1 MIKQDYLVRMIQEI
15 ITLIAD
21 ALLRKQR
28 IRPEHWVKYDSLT
41 RQILGIASSDL
52 IRLTG
57 DEVKDRY
64 TDEDPN
70 RMGKIEMA
78 AMTMLKISDE
88 MKADNLVDKSRL
100 KQEGIALLEYVQQT
114 SGTFSLQRAALLGM
128 LKAEN

>member
-1 MIKQDYLVRMIQEI
+1 VE
-15 ITLIAD
+15 
-21 ALLRKQR
+21 
-28 IRPEHWVKYDSLT
+28 YDSLT
-41 RQILGIASSDL
+41 RQILGLASDDL

-78 AMTMLKISDE
+78 AMTMLKISSE

-100 KQEGIALLEYVQQT
+100 KQEGMALLEYVQRE
-114 SGTFSLQRAALLGM
+114 SGTFSMQRAALLGM
-128 LKAEN
+128 LKAED

>member
-114 SGTFSLQRAALLGM
+114 SGTFSLQRVALLGM

>member
-1 MIKQDYLVRMIQEI
+1 
-15 ITLIAD
+15 
-21 ALLRKQR
+21 
-28 IRPEHWVKYDSLT
+28 
-41 RQILGIASSDL
+41 
-52 IRLTG
+52 
-57 DEVKDRY
+57 VKDRY

>member
-28 IRPEHWVKYDSLT
+28 IRPEHWVEYDSLT
-41 RQILGIASSDL
+41 RQILDLASDDL

-78 AMTMLKISDE
+78 AMTMLKISSE

-100 KQEGIALLEYVQQT
+100 KQEGMALLEYVQRE
-114 SGTFSLQRAALLGM
+114 SGTFSMQRAALLGM
-128 LKAEN
+128 LKAED